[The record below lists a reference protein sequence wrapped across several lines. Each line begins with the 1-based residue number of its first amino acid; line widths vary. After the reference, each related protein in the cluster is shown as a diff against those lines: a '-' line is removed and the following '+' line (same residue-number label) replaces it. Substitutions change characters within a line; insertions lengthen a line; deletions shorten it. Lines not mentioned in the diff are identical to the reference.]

1 MTQRQK
7 LAEFVDLGIGGSVYE
22 RLSFADKNSY
32 VPMIV
37 SERRQALAGAIGVS
51 LGDVEELIDKAQE
64 NQSAHAALVLA
75 LREF

>member
-37 SERRQALAGAIGVS
+37 SERRQALAGATGVS
-51 LGDVEELIDKAQE
+51 LGTWK
-64 NQSAHAALVLA
+64 N
-75 LREF
+75 